1 MCYNN
6 KVNYTLKDGDYLF
19 KRILAGLLSA
29 VLITGSAV
37 FITGCDKDNTS
48 NSEKENTV
56 QNNTADSIEDGT
68 ILQCFCWDFNTIK
81 ESMADIASAGFTS
94 IQTSPINEC
103 LEGEDGG
110 MELYGNG
117 KWYYHYQPTDFKI
130 GNYQLGTR
138 DEFIAM
144 CEEADKYGINVL
156 VDVIANHTTPETD
169 AVSQDLI
176 EAGGGSLET
185 LYHKGNAHDLNNYS
199 SRLDCTTYKM
209 GGLPDINT
217 ERPSFQDY
225 FFEFIN
231 DCIDCGADGFRY
243 DTAKHIGLPDDPKE
257 DDGFENNF
265 WEKAT
270 TSVKNADSLFIYGE
284 VLQGNNDRIKDYIS
298 EIGRT
303 TASTYGSKIRSAINN
318 NVLSPGSVSDY
329 WLGDAEPN
337 VVTWVESHD
346 NYINDGTAY
355 SYTDDQIILGWS
367 IITARKDGTPLFF
380 DRPYNSSMENI
391 WGMNRIGTQGSD
403 FYKDSRVKAV
413 NFFRTAM
420 QGEDENLAS
429 PGDDS
434 TALII
439 ERGNK
444 GAVIVN
450 TEGALK
456 TGFEIG
462 LADGTYVDR
471 VDNKTTYTVSGGKLT
486 SDADIPENSVVVL
499 YNEGYKEIAE
509 TANVGVSEDTEFFY
523 EGDSIDVTL
532 TCNNTDNAAYSVDGA
547 ESVPFK
553 DGDKLTI
560 NHKDDS
566 DTTQVVMTATNS
578 EGTKTYKELVFRCK
592 KSYEIKKG
600 DKVYFEKPD
609 NWDDEIYAYVY
620 NDDLDEN
627 DIWPGIE
634 MEKTSDG
641 KYCYTFTK
649 SFETPYIIFNDGDAA
664 DAYQYPEGQGLV
676 VEPDK
681 TYTVE

>member
-1 MCYNN
+1 M
-6 KVNYTLKDGDYLF
+6 
-19 KRILAGLLSA
+19 
-29 VLITGSAV
+29 LITGTAALIS
-37 FITGCDKDNTS
+37 GCDKDSTSTPENVNTA
-48 NSEKENTV
+48 ENK
-56 QNNTADSIEDGT
+56 TADSIEAGT

-81 ESMADIASAGFTS
+81 ESMADIAAAGFTS
-94 IQTSPINEC
+94 VQTSPINEC
-103 LEGEDGG
+103 LEGENGG

-138 DEFIAM
+138 EEFKAM
-144 CEEADKYGINVL
+144 CEEADKYGISVL

-185 LYHKGNAHDLNNYS
+185 LYHKGNANDLNNYS

-298 EIGRT
+298 AIGRT
-303 TASTYGSKIRSAINN
+303 TASTYGSKIRSAVNN

-329 WLGDAEPN
+329 WLGDIDPN

-355 SYTDDQIILGWS
+355 SYTNEQIILGWS

-380 DRPYNSSMENI
+380 DRPYNSSMDNI
-391 WGMNRIGTQGSD
+391 WGMNRIGTQGDD

-420 QGEDENLAS
+420 RGEEENLAS
-429 PGDDS
+429 PGDDTS
-434 TALII
+434 ALII

-450 TEGALK
+450 TEGTLK

-471 VDNKTTYTVSGGKLT
+471 VDNKTTYTVSNGKLT

-499 YNEGYKEIAE
+499 YNEGYKETAASAE
-509 TANVGVSEDTEFFY
+509 VGVAEDTEFAY

-532 TCNNTDNAAYSVDGA
+532 TCSNTDNATYSIDGS
-547 ESVPFK
+547 EPVSFK

-560 NHKDDS
+560 KHKDDS
-566 DTTQVVMTATNS
+566 DTTEVVLTATNS
-578 EGTKTYKELVFRCK
+578 EGTKTYEELVFTYNQT
-592 KSYEIKKG
+592 YEITKG
-600 DKVYFEKPD
+600 VKVYFEKPD
-609 NWDDEIYAYVY
+609 DWDDEIYAYVY

-649 SFETPYIIFNDGDAA
+649 YFETPYIIFNDGDAA
-664 DAYQYPEGQGLV
+664 DSFQYPEGQGLT

>member
-1 MCYNN
+1 M
-6 KVNYTLKDGDYLF
+6 
-19 KRILAGLLSA
+19 
-29 VLITGSAV
+29 LITGSAV
-37 FITGCDKDNTS
+37 FITGCDRDSAS

-56 QNNTADSIEDGT
+56 ENKTANSIEDGT

-81 ESMADIASAGFTS
+81 ESMADIAAAGFTS
-94 IQTSPINEC
+94 VQTSPINEC
-103 LEGEDGG
+103 LEGENGG

-138 DEFIAM
+138 EEFIAM

-185 LYHKGNAHDLNNYS
+185 LYHKGNAYDLNNYS

-217 ERPSFQDY
+217 ERPSFQEY
-225 FFEFIN
+225 FFNFIN

-265 WEKAT
+265 WEKAK
-270 TSVKNADSLFIYGE
+270 TSMKNSDEIFIYGE

-303 TASTYGSKIRSAINN
+303 TASTYGSKIRSAVNN
-318 NVLSPGSVSDY
+318 SVLSPGSVSDY
-329 WLGDAEPN
+329 WLGDVEPN

-380 DRPYNSSMENI
+380 DRPYNCSMDNI

-403 FYKDSRVKAV
+403 FYKDSRVKAI

-429 PGDDS
+429 PGDDTS
-434 TALII
+434 ALII

-509 TANVGVSEDTEFFY
+509 TANVGVSKDTEFYY

-532 TCNNTDNAAYSVDGA
+532 TCSNTDNAVYSIDGA

-560 NHKDDS
+560 KRKDDS

-578 EGTKTYKELVFRCK
+578 EGTKTYKELVFRYK

-609 NWDDEIYAYVY
+609 NWDDEIFAYVY

-649 SFETPYIIFNDGDAA
+649 QFETPYIIFNDGDAS
-664 DAYQYPEGQGLV
+664 DSYQYPEGQGLA

>member
-1 MCYNN
+1 M
-6 KVNYTLKDGDYLF
+6 
-19 KRILAGLLSA
+19 
-29 VLITGSAV
+29 LITGTAALIS
-37 FITGCDKDNTS
+37 GCD
-48 NSEKENTV
+48 
-56 QNNTADSIEDGT
+56 QNNSSTPENVNTAENKTADSIETGT

-81 ESMADIASAGFTS
+81 ESMADIAAAGFTS
-94 IQTSPINEC
+94 VQTSPINEC
-103 LEGEDGG
+103 LEGENGG

-138 DEFIAM
+138 EEFKAM
-144 CEEADKYGINVL
+144 CEEAEKYGINVL

-169 AVSQDLI
+169 AVSKDLI

-185 LYHKGNAHDLNNYS
+185 LYHKGNANDLNNYS
-199 SRLDCTTYKM
+199 NRLDCTTYKM

-225 FFEFIN
+225 FFDFIN

-270 TSVKNADSLFIYGE
+270 KNVNKADSLFIYGE

-329 WLGDAEPN
+329 WLGDIEPN

-355 SYTDDQIILGWS
+355 SFTNEQIILGWS

-380 DRPYNSSMENI
+380 DRPYNSSMDNI
-391 WGMNRIGTQGSD
+391 WGMNRIGTQGDD
-403 FYKDSRVKAV
+403 FYKDNRVRAV

-420 QGEDENLAS
+420 QGEEENLAS
-429 PGDDS
+429 PGDDTS
-434 TALII
+434 ALII

-462 LADGTYVDR
+462 LADGKYVDR

-499 YNEGYKEIAE
+499 YNEGYKDTAE
-509 TANVGVSEDTEFFY
+509 AAEVGVADDTEFYY
-523 EGDSIDVTL
+523 EDDSIDVTL
-532 TCNNTDNAAYSVDGA
+532 TCSNAENASYSIDGGEPIA
-547 ESVPFK
+547 FK

-560 NHKDDS
+560 KHKDDS
-566 DTTQVVMTATNS
+566 DTTEVVLTAENS
-578 EGTKTYKELVFRCK
+578 EGTKTYEELVFSYK
-592 KSYEIKKG
+592 KSYEISKG

-609 NWDDEIYAYVY
+609 KWDDQIFAYVY

-649 SFETPYIIFNDGDAA
+649 HFETPYIIFNDGDSS
-664 DAYQYPEGQGLV
+664 DSYQYPEGQGLV

>member
-1 MCYNN
+1 M
-6 KVNYTLKDGDYLF
+6 
-19 KRILAGLLSA
+19 
-29 VLITGSAV
+29 LITGTAALIS
-37 FITGCDKDNTS
+37 GCDKDSTSTPENVNTA
-48 NSEKENTV
+48 ENK
-56 QNNTADSIEDGT
+56 TADSIEAGT

-81 ESMADIASAGFTS
+81 ESMADIAAAGFTS
-94 IQTSPINEC
+94 VQTSPINEC
-103 LEGEDGG
+103 LEGENGG

-138 DEFIAM
+138 EEFKAM
-144 CEEADKYGINVL
+144 CEEADKYGISVL

-185 LYHKGNAHDLNNYS
+185 LYHKGNANDLNNYS

-303 TASTYGSKIRSAINN
+303 TASTYGSKIRSAVNN

-329 WLGDAEPN
+329 WLGDVEPN

-355 SYTDDQIILGWS
+355 SFTNEQIILGWS

-380 DRPYNSSMENI
+380 DRPYNSSMDNI
-391 WGMNRIGTQGSD
+391 WGMNRIGTQGDD

-420 QGEDENLAS
+420 QGEEENLAS
-429 PGDDS
+429 PGDDTS
-434 TALII
+434 ALII

-450 TEGALK
+450 TEGTLK

-471 VDNKTTYTVSGGKLT
+471 VDNKTTYTVSNGKLT

-499 YNEGYKEIAE
+499 YNEGYKETAASAE
-509 TANVGVSEDTEFFY
+509 VGVAEDTEFAY

-532 TCNNTDNAAYSVDGA
+532 TCSNTDNATYSIDGS
-547 ESVPFK
+547 EPVSFK

-560 NHKDDS
+560 KHKDDS
-566 DTTQVVMTATNS
+566 DTTEVVLTATNS
-578 EGTKTYKELVFRCK
+578 EGTKTYEELVFTYK
-592 KSYEIKKG
+592 QTYEITKG
-600 DKVYFEKPD
+600 VKVYFEKPD
-609 NWDDEIYAYVY
+609 DWDDEIYAYVY

-649 SFETPYIIFNDGDAA
+649 YFETPYIIFNDGDAA
-664 DAYQYPEGQGLV
+664 DSFQYPEGQGLT

>member
-1 MCYNN
+1 M
-6 KVNYTLKDGDYLF
+6 
-19 KRILAGLLSA
+19 
-29 VLITGSAV
+29 LITGTAALIS
-37 FITGCDKDNTS
+37 GCDKDSTSTPENVNTA
-48 NSEKENTV
+48 ENK
-56 QNNTADSIEDGT
+56 TADSIEAGT

-81 ESMADIASAGFTS
+81 ESMADIAAAGFTS
-94 IQTSPINEC
+94 VQTSPINEC
-103 LEGEDGG
+103 LEGENGG

-138 DEFIAM
+138 EEFKAM
-144 CEEADKYGINVL
+144 CEEADKYGISVL
-156 VDVIANHTTPETD
+156 VDVIANHTTPETN

-185 LYHKGNAHDLNNYS
+185 LYHKGNANDLNNYS

-298 EIGRT
+298 AIGRT
-303 TASTYGSKIRSAINN
+303 TASTYGSKIRSAVNN

-329 WLGDAEPN
+329 WLGDVEPN

-355 SYTDDQIILGWS
+355 SFTNEQIILGWS

-380 DRPYNSSMENI
+380 DRPYNSSMDNI
-391 WGMNRIGTQGSD
+391 WGMNRIGAQGD
-403 FYKDSRVKAV
+403 DIYKDSRVKAV

-420 QGEDENLAS
+420 QGEEENLAS
-429 PGDDS
+429 PGDDTS
-434 TALII
+434 ALII

-450 TEGALK
+450 TEGTLK

-471 VDNKTTYTVSGGKLT
+471 VDNKTTYTVSNGKLT

-499 YNEGYKEIAE
+499 YNEGYKETAASAE
-509 TANVGVSEDTEFFY
+509 VGVAEDTEFAY

-532 TCNNTDNAAYSVDGA
+532 TCSNTDNATYSIDGS
-547 ESVPFK
+547 EPVSFK

-560 NHKDDS
+560 KHKDDS
-566 DTTQVVMTATNS
+566 DTTEVVLTATNS
-578 EGTKTYKELVFRCK
+578 EGTKTYEELVFTYK
-592 KSYEIKKG
+592 QTYEITKG
-600 DKVYFEKPD
+600 VKVYFEKPD
-609 NWDDEIYAYVY
+609 DWDDEIYAYVY

-649 SFETPYIIFNDGDAA
+649 YFETPYIIFNDGDAA
-664 DAYQYPEGQGLV
+664 DSFQYPEGQGLT

>member
-1 MCYNN
+1 M
-6 KVNYTLKDGDYLF
+6 
-19 KRILAGLLSA
+19 
-29 VLITGSAV
+29 LITGTAALIS
-37 FITGCDKDNTS
+37 GCDKDSTSTPENVNTA
-48 NSEKENTV
+48 ENK
-56 QNNTADSIEDGT
+56 TADSIEAGT

-81 ESMADIASAGFTS
+81 ESMADIAAAGFTS
-94 IQTSPINEC
+94 VQTSPINEC
-103 LEGEDGG
+103 LEGENGG

-138 DEFIAM
+138 EEFKAM
-144 CEEADKYGINVL
+144 CEEADKYGISVL

-176 EAGGGSLET
+176 EACGGSLET
-185 LYHKGNAHDLNNYS
+185 LYHKGNANDLNNYS

-298 EIGRT
+298 AIGRT
-303 TASTYGSKIRSAINN
+303 TASTYGSKIRSAVNN

-329 WLGDAEPN
+329 WLGDIDPN

-355 SYTDDQIILGWS
+355 SYTNEQIILGWS

-380 DRPYNSSMENI
+380 DRPYNSSMDNI
-391 WGMNRIGTQGSD
+391 WGMNRIGTQGDD

-420 QGEDENLAS
+420 QGEEENLAS
-429 PGDDS
+429 PGDDTS
-434 TALII
+434 ALII

-450 TEGALK
+450 TEGTLK

-471 VDNKTTYTVSGGKLT
+471 VDNKTTYTVSNGKLT

-499 YNEGYKEIAE
+499 YNEGYKETAVSAE
-509 TANVGVSEDTEFFY
+509 VGVAEDTEFAY

-532 TCNNTDNAAYSVDGA
+532 TCSNTDNATYSIDGS
-547 ESVPFK
+547 EPVSFK

-560 NHKDDS
+560 KHKDDS
-566 DTTQVVMTATNS
+566 DTTEVVLTATNS
-578 EGTKTYKELVFRCK
+578 EGTKTYEELVFTYK
-592 KSYEIKKG
+592 QTYEITKG
-600 DKVYFEKPD
+600 VKVYFEKPD
-609 NWDDEIYAYVY
+609 DWDDEIYAYVY

-649 SFETPYIIFNDGDAA
+649 YFETPYIIFNDGDAA
-664 DAYQYPEGQGLV
+664 DSFQYPEGQGLT

>member
-1 MCYNN
+1 M
-6 KVNYTLKDGDYLF
+6 KDGDFLY
-19 KRILAGLLSA
+19 KRILAGLLST
-29 VLITGSAV
+29 VLITGTAALIS
-37 FITGCDKDNTS
+37 GCDKDSTSTPENVNTA
-48 NSEKENTV
+48 ENK
-56 QNNTADSIEDGT
+56 TADSIEAGT

-81 ESMADIASAGFTS
+81 ESMADIAAAGFTS
-94 IQTSPINEC
+94 VQTSPINEC
-103 LEGEDGG
+103 LEGENGG

-138 DEFIAM
+138 EEFKAM
-144 CEEADKYGINVL
+144 CEEADKYGISVL
-156 VDVIANHTTPETD
+156 VDVIANHTTPETN

-185 LYHKGNAHDLNNYS
+185 LYHKGNANDLNNYS

-298 EIGRT
+298 AIGRT
-303 TASTYGSKIRSAINN
+303 TASTYGSKIRSAVNN

-329 WLGDAEPN
+329 WLGDVEPN

-355 SYTDDQIILGWS
+355 SFTNEQIILGWS

-380 DRPYNSSMENI
+380 DRPYNSSMDNI
-391 WGMNRIGTQGSD
+391 WGINRIGTQGDD

-420 QGEDENLAS
+420 QGEEENLAS
-429 PGDDS
+429 PGDDTS
-434 TALII
+434 ALII

-450 TEGALK
+450 TEGTLK

-471 VDNKTTYTVSGGKLT
+471 VDNKTTYTVSNGKLT

-499 YNEGYKEIAE
+499 YNEGYKETAASAE
-509 TANVGVSEDTEFFY
+509 VGVAEDTEFAY

-532 TCNNTDNAAYSVDGA
+532 TCSNTDNATYSIDGS
-547 ESVPFK
+547 EPVSFK

-560 NHKDDS
+560 KHKDDS
-566 DTTQVVMTATNS
+566 DTTEVVLTATNS
-578 EGTKTYKELVFRCK
+578 EGTKTYEELVFTYK
-592 KSYEIKKG
+592 QTYEITKG
-600 DKVYFEKPD
+600 VKVYFEKPD
-609 NWDDEIYAYVY
+609 DWDDEIYAYVY

-649 SFETPYIIFNDGDAA
+649 YFETPYVIFNDGDAA
-664 DAYQYPEGQGLV
+664 DSFQYPEGQGLT

>member
-1 MCYNN
+1 M
-6 KVNYTLKDGDYLF
+6 
-19 KRILAGLLSA
+19 
-29 VLITGSAV
+29 LITGTAALIS
-37 FITGCDKDNTS
+37 GCDKDSTSTPENVNTA
-48 NSEKENTV
+48 ENK
-56 QNNTADSIEDGT
+56 TADSIEAGT

-81 ESMADIASAGFTS
+81 ESMADIAAAGFTS
-94 IQTSPINEC
+94 VQTSPINEC
-103 LEGEDGG
+103 LEGENGG

-138 DEFIAM
+138 EEFKAM
-144 CEEADKYGINVL
+144 CEEADKYGISVL

-185 LYHKGNAHDLNNYS
+185 LYHKGNANDLNNYS

-298 EIGRT
+298 AIGRT
-303 TASTYGSKIRSAINN
+303 TASTYGSKIRSAVNN

-329 WLGDAEPN
+329 WLGDVEPN

-355 SYTDDQIILGWS
+355 SFTNEQIILGWS

-380 DRPYNSSMENI
+380 DRPYNSSMDNI
-391 WGMNRIGTQGSD
+391 WGMNRIGTQGDD

-420 QGEDENLAS
+420 QGEEENLAS
-429 PGDDS
+429 PSDDTS
-434 TALII
+434 ALII

-450 TEGALK
+450 TEGTLK

-471 VDNKTTYTVSGGKLT
+471 VDNKTTYTVSNGKLT

-499 YNEGYKEIAE
+499 YNEGYKETAASAE
-509 TANVGVSEDTEFFY
+509 VGVAEDTEFAY

-532 TCNNTDNAAYSVDGA
+532 TCSNTDNATYSIDGS
-547 ESVPFK
+547 EPVSFK

-560 NHKDDS
+560 KHKDDS
-566 DTTQVVMTATNS
+566 NTTEVVLTATNS
-578 EGTKTYKELVFRCK
+578 EGTKTYEELVFTYK
-592 KSYEIKKG
+592 QTYEITKG
-600 DKVYFEKPD
+600 VKVYFEKPD
-609 NWDDEIYAYVY
+609 VWDDEIYAYVY

-649 SFETPYIIFNDGDAA
+649 YFETPYIIFNDGDAA
-664 DAYQYPEGQGLV
+664 DSFQYPEGQGLT

>member
-1 MCYNN
+1 M
-6 KVNYTLKDGDYLF
+6 KDGDFLY
-19 KRILAGLLSA
+19 KRILAGLLST
-29 VLITGSAV
+29 VLITGTAALIS
-37 FITGCDKDNTS
+37 GCDKDSTSTPENVNTA
-48 NSEKENTV
+48 ENK
-56 QNNTADSIEDGT
+56 TADSIETGT

-81 ESMADIASAGFTS
+81 ESMADIAAAGFTS
-94 IQTSPINEC
+94 VQTSPINEC
-103 LEGEDGG
+103 LEGENGG

-138 DEFIAM
+138 EEFKAM
-144 CEEADKYGINVL
+144 CEEADKYGISVL

-185 LYHKGNAHDLNNYS
+185 LYHKGNANDLNNYS

-243 DTAKHIGLPDDPKE
+243 DTAKHIGLSDDPKE

-298 EIGRT
+298 AIGRT
-303 TASTYGSKIRSAINN
+303 TASTYGSKIRSAVNN

-329 WLGDAEPN
+329 WLGDIDPN

-355 SYTDDQIILGWS
+355 SYTNEQIILGWS

-380 DRPYNSSMENI
+380 DRPYNSSMDNI
-391 WGMNRIGTQGSD
+391 WGMNRIGTQGDD

-420 QGEDENLAS
+420 QGEEENLAS
-429 PGDDS
+429 PGDDTS
-434 TALII
+434 ALII

-450 TEGALK
+450 TEGTLK

-471 VDNKTTYTVSGGKLT
+471 VDNKTTYTVSNGKLT

-499 YNEGYKEIAE
+499 YNEGYKETAASAE
-509 TANVGVSEDTEFFY
+509 VGVAEDTEFAY

-532 TCNNTDNAAYSVDGA
+532 TCSNTDNATYSIDGS
-547 ESVPFK
+547 EPVSFK

-560 NHKDDS
+560 KHKDDS
-566 DTTQVVMTATNS
+566 DTTEVVLTATNS
-578 EGTKTYKELVFRCK
+578 EGTKTYEELVFTYK
-592 KSYEIKKG
+592 QTYEITKG
-600 DKVYFEKPD
+600 VKVYFEKPD
-609 NWDDEIYAYVY
+609 DWDDEIYAYVY

-649 SFETPYIIFNDGDAA
+649 YFETPYIIFNDGDAA
-664 DAYQYPEGQGLV
+664 DSFQYPEGQGLT

>member
-1 MCYNN
+1 M
-6 KVNYTLKDGDYLF
+6 
-19 KRILAGLLSA
+19 
-29 VLITGSAV
+29 LITGTAALIS
-37 FITGCDKDNTS
+37 GCDKDSTSTPENVNTA
-48 NSEKENTV
+48 ENK
-56 QNNTADSIEDGT
+56 TADSIEAGT

-81 ESMADIASAGFTS
+81 ESMADIAAAGFTS
-94 IQTSPINEC
+94 VQTSPINEC
-103 LEGEDGG
+103 LEGENGG

-138 DEFIAM
+138 EEFKAM
-144 CEEADKYGINVL
+144 CEEADKYGISVL

-185 LYHKGNAHDLNNYS
+185 LYHKGNANDLNNYS

-270 TSVKNADSLFIYGE
+270 MSVKNADSLFIYGE

-298 EIGRT
+298 AIGRT
-303 TASTYGSKIRSAINN
+303 TASTYGSKIRSAVNN

-329 WLGDAEPN
+329 WLGDIDPN

-355 SYTDDQIILGWS
+355 SYTNEQIILGWS

-380 DRPYNSSMENI
+380 DRPYNSSMDNI
-391 WGMNRIGTQGSD
+391 WGMNRIGTQGDD

-420 QGEDENLAS
+420 QGEEENLAS
-429 PGDDS
+429 PGDDTS
-434 TALII
+434 ALII

-450 TEGALK
+450 TEGTLK

-471 VDNKTTYTVSGGKLT
+471 VDNKTTYTVSNGKLT

-499 YNEGYKEIAE
+499 YNEGYKETAASAE
-509 TANVGVSEDTEFFY
+509 VGVAEDTEFAY

-532 TCNNTDNAAYSVDGA
+532 TCSNTDNATYSIDGS
-547 ESVPFK
+547 EPVSFK

-560 NHKDDS
+560 KHKDDS
-566 DTTQVVMTATNS
+566 DTTEVVLTATNS
-578 EGTKTYKELVFRCK
+578 EGTKTYEELVFTYK
-592 KSYEIKKG
+592 QTYEITKG
-600 DKVYFEKPD
+600 VKVYFEKPD
-609 NWDDEIYAYVY
+609 DWDDEIYAYVY

-649 SFETPYIIFNDGDAA
+649 YFETPYIIFNDGDAA
-664 DAYQYPEGQGLV
+664 DSFQYPEGQGLT

>member
-1 MCYNN
+1 M
-6 KVNYTLKDGDYLF
+6 
-19 KRILAGLLSA
+19 
-29 VLITGSAV
+29 LITGTAALIS
-37 FITGCDKDNTS
+37 GCDKDSTSTPENVNTA
-48 NSEKENTV
+48 ENK
-56 QNNTADSIEDGT
+56 TADSIEAGT

-81 ESMADIASAGFTS
+81 ESMADIAAAGFTS
-94 IQTSPINEC
+94 VQTSPINEC
-103 LEGEDGG
+103 LEGENGG

-138 DEFIAM
+138 EEFKAM
-144 CEEADKYGINVL
+144 CEEADKYGISVL

-185 LYHKGNAHDLNNYS
+185 LYHKGNANDLNNYS

-298 EIGRT
+298 AIGRT
-303 TASTYGSKIRSAINN
+303 TASTYGSKIRSAVNN

-329 WLGDAEPN
+329 WLGDIDPN

-355 SYTDDQIILGWS
+355 SYTNEQIILGWS

-380 DRPYNSSMENI
+380 DRPYNSSMDNI
-391 WGMNRIGTQGSD
+391 WGMNRIGTQGDD

-420 QGEDENLAS
+420 QGEEENLAS
-429 PGDDS
+429 PGDDTS
-434 TALII
+434 ALII

-450 TEGALK
+450 TEGTLK

-471 VDNKTTYTVSGGKLT
+471 VDNKTTYTVSNGKLT

-499 YNEGYKEIAE
+499 YNEGYKETAASAE
-509 TANVGVSEDTEFFY
+509 VGVAEDTEFAY

-532 TCNNTDNAAYSVDGA
+532 TCSNTDNATYSIDG
-547 ESVPFK
+547 SDPVSFK

-560 NHKDDS
+560 KHKDDS
-566 DTTQVVMTATNS
+566 DTTEVVLTATNS
-578 EGTKTYKELVFRCK
+578 EGTKTYEELVFTYNQT
-592 KSYEIKKG
+592 YEITKG
-600 DKVYFEKPD
+600 VKVYFEKPD
-609 NWDDEIYAYVY
+609 DWDDEIYAYVY

-649 SFETPYIIFNDGDAA
+649 YFETPYIIFNDGDAA
-664 DAYQYPEGQGLV
+664 DSFQYPEGQGLT

>member
-1 MCYNN
+1 M
-6 KVNYTLKDGDYLF
+6 
-19 KRILAGLLSA
+19 
-29 VLITGSAV
+29 LITGTAALIS
-37 FITGCDKDNTS
+37 GCDKDSTSTPENVNTA
-48 NSEKENTV
+48 ENK
-56 QNNTADSIEDGT
+56 TADSIEAGT

-81 ESMADIASAGFTS
+81 ESMADIAAAGFTS
-94 IQTSPINEC
+94 VQTSPINEC
-103 LEGEDGG
+103 LEGENGG

-138 DEFIAM
+138 EEFKAM
-144 CEEADKYGINVL
+144 CEEADKYGISVL
-156 VDVIANHTTPETD
+156 VDVIANHTTPETN

-185 LYHKGNAHDLNNYS
+185 LYHKGNANDLNNYS

-298 EIGRT
+298 AIGRT
-303 TASTYGSKIRSAINN
+303 TASTYGSKIRSAVNN

-329 WLGDAEPN
+329 WLGDIDPN

-355 SYTDDQIILGWS
+355 SYTNEQIILGWS

-380 DRPYNSSMENI
+380 DRPYNSSMDNI
-391 WGMNRIGTQGSD
+391 WGMNRIGTQGDD

-420 QGEDENLAS
+420 LGEEENLAS
-429 PGDDS
+429 PGDDTS
-434 TALII
+434 ALII

-450 TEGALK
+450 TEGTLK

-471 VDNKTTYTVSGGKLT
+471 VDNKTTYTVSNGKLT

-499 YNEGYKEIAE
+499 YNEGYKETAASAE
-509 TANVGVSEDTEFFY
+509 VGVAEDTEFAY

-532 TCNNTDNAAYSVDGA
+532 TCSNTDNATYSIDGS
-547 ESVPFK
+547 EPVSFK

-560 NHKDDS
+560 KHKDDS
-566 DTTQVVMTATNS
+566 DTTEVVLTATNS
-578 EGTKTYKELVFRCK
+578 EGTKTYEELVFTYK
-592 KSYEIKKG
+592 QTYEITKG
-600 DKVYFEKPD
+600 VKVYFEKPD
-609 NWDDEIYAYVY
+609 DWDDEIYAYVY

-649 SFETPYIIFNDGDAA
+649 YFETPYIIFNDGDAA
-664 DAYQYPEGQGLV
+664 DSFQYPEGQGLT

>member
-1 MCYNN
+1 M
-6 KVNYTLKDGDYLF
+6 
-19 KRILAGLLSA
+19 
-29 VLITGSAV
+29 LITGTAALIS
-37 FITGCDKDNTS
+37 GCDKDSTSTPENVNTA
-48 NSEKENTV
+48 ENK
-56 QNNTADSIEDGT
+56 TADSIEAGT

-81 ESMADIASAGFTS
+81 ESMADIAAAGFTS
-94 IQTSPINEC
+94 VQTSPINEC
-103 LEGEDGG
+103 LEGENGG

-138 DEFIAM
+138 EEFKAM
-144 CEEADKYGINVL
+144 CEEADKYGISVL
-156 VDVIANHTTPETD
+156 VDVIANHTTPETN

-185 LYHKGNAHDLNNYS
+185 LYHKGNANDLNNYS

-303 TASTYGSKIRSAINN
+303 TASTYGSKIRSAVNN

-329 WLGDAEPN
+329 WLGDIDPN

-355 SYTDDQIILGWS
+355 SFTNEQIILGWS

-380 DRPYNSSMENI
+380 DRPYNSSMDNI
-391 WGMNRIGTQGSD
+391 WGMNRIGTQGDD

-420 QGEDENLAS
+420 QGEEENLAS
-429 PGDDS
+429 PGDDTS
-434 TALII
+434 ALII

-450 TEGALK
+450 TEGTLK

-471 VDNKTTYTVSGGKLT
+471 VDNKTTYTVSNGKLT

-499 YNEGYKEIAE
+499 YNEGYKETAASAE
-509 TANVGVSEDTEFFY
+509 VGVAEDTEFAY

-532 TCNNTDNAAYSVDGA
+532 TCSNTDNATYSIDGS
-547 ESVPFK
+547 EPVSFK

-560 NHKDDS
+560 KHKDDS
-566 DTTQVVMTATNS
+566 DTTEVVLTATNS
-578 EGTKTYKELVFRCK
+578 EGTKTYEELVFTYK
-592 KSYEIKKG
+592 QTYEITKG
-600 DKVYFEKPD
+600 VKVYFEKPD
-609 NWDDEIYAYVY
+609 DWDDEIYAYVY

-649 SFETPYIIFNDGDAA
+649 YFETPYIIFNDGDAA
-664 DAYQYPEGQGLV
+664 DSFQYPEGQGLT

>member
-1 MCYNN
+1 M
-6 KVNYTLKDGDYLF
+6 
-19 KRILAGLLSA
+19 
-29 VLITGSAV
+29 LITGTAALIS
-37 FITGCDKDNTS
+37 GCDKDSTSTPENVNTA
-48 NSEKENTV
+48 ENK
-56 QNNTADSIEDGT
+56 TADSIEAGT

-81 ESMADIASAGFTS
+81 ESMADIAAAGFTS
-94 IQTSPINEC
+94 VQTSPINEC
-103 LEGEDGG
+103 LEGENGG

-138 DEFIAM
+138 EEFKAM
-144 CEEADKYGINVL
+144 CEEADKYGISVL

-185 LYHKGNAHDLNNYS
+185 LYHKGNANDLNNYS

-303 TASTYGSKIRSAINN
+303 TASTYGSKIRSAVNN

-329 WLGDAEPN
+329 WLGDVEPN

-355 SYTDDQIILGWS
+355 SFTNEQIILGWS

-380 DRPYNSSMENI
+380 DRPYNSSMDNI
-391 WGMNRIGTQGSD
+391 WGMNRIGTQGDD

-420 QGEDENLAS
+420 QGEEENLAS
-429 PGDDS
+429 PGDDTS
-434 TALII
+434 ALII

-450 TEGALK
+450 TEGTLK

-471 VDNKTTYTVSGGKLT
+471 VDNKTTYTVSNGKLT

-499 YNEGYKEIAE
+499 YNEGYKETAASAE
-509 TANVGVSEDTEFFY
+509 VGVAEDTEFAY

-532 TCNNTDNAAYSVDGA
+532 TCSNTDNATYSIDGS
-547 ESVPFK
+547 EPVSFK

-560 NHKDDS
+560 KHKDDS
-566 DTTQVVMTATNS
+566 DTTEVVLTATNS
-578 EGTKTYKELVFRCK
+578 EGTKTYEELVFTYNQT
-592 KSYEIKKG
+592 YEITKG
-600 DKVYFEKPD
+600 VKVYFEKPD
-609 NWDDEIYAYVY
+609 DWDDEIYAYVY

-649 SFETPYIIFNDGDAA
+649 YFETPYIIFNDGDAA
-664 DAYQYPEGQGLV
+664 DSFQYPEGQGLT

>member
-1 MCYNN
+1 M
-6 KVNYTLKDGDYLF
+6 
-19 KRILAGLLSA
+19 
-29 VLITGSAV
+29 LITGTAALIS
-37 FITGCDKDNTS
+37 GCDKDSTSTPENVNTA
-48 NSEKENTV
+48 ENK
-56 QNNTADSIEDGT
+56 TADSIEAGT

-81 ESMADIASAGFTS
+81 ESMADIAAAGFTS
-94 IQTSPINEC
+94 VQTSPINEC
-103 LEGEDGG
+103 LEGENGG

-138 DEFIAM
+138 EEFKAM
-144 CEEADKYGINVL
+144 CEEADKYGISVL

-185 LYHKGNAHDLNNYS
+185 LYHKGNANDLNNYS

-270 TSVKNADSLFIYGE
+270 TSVKNADLLFIYGE

-298 EIGRT
+298 AIGRT
-303 TASTYGSKIRSAINN
+303 TASTYGSKIRSAVNN

-329 WLGDAEPN
+329 WLGDIDPN

-355 SYTDDQIILGWS
+355 SYTNEQIILGWS

-380 DRPYNSSMENI
+380 DRPYNSSMDNI
-391 WGMNRIGTQGSD
+391 WGMNRIGTQGDD

-420 QGEDENLAS
+420 QGEEENLAS
-429 PGDDS
+429 PGDDTS
-434 TALII
+434 ALII

-450 TEGALK
+450 TEGTLK

-471 VDNKTTYTVSGGKLT
+471 VDNKTTYTVSNGKLT

-499 YNEGYKEIAE
+499 YNEGYKETAASAE
-509 TANVGVSEDTEFFY
+509 VGVAEDTEFAY

-532 TCNNTDNAAYSVDGA
+532 TCSNTDNATYSIDGS
-547 ESVPFK
+547 EPVSFK

-560 NHKDDS
+560 KHKDDS
-566 DTTQVVMTATNS
+566 DTTEVVLTATNS
-578 EGTKTYKELVFRCK
+578 EGTKTYEELVFTYNQT
-592 KSYEIKKG
+592 YEITKG
-600 DKVYFEKPD
+600 VKVYFEKPD
-609 NWDDEIYAYVY
+609 DWDDEIYAYVY

-649 SFETPYIIFNDGDAA
+649 YFETPYIIFNDGDAA
-664 DAYQYPEGQGLV
+664 DSFQYPEGQGLT

>member
-1 MCYNN
+1 M
-6 KVNYTLKDGDYLF
+6 
-19 KRILAGLLSA
+19 
-29 VLITGSAV
+29 LITGTAALIS
-37 FITGCDKDNTS
+37 GCDKDSTSTPENVNTA
-48 NSEKENTV
+48 ENK
-56 QNNTADSIEDGT
+56 TADSIEAGT

-81 ESMADIASAGFTS
+81 ESMADIAAAGFTS
-94 IQTSPINEC
+94 VQTSPINEC
-103 LEGEDGG
+103 LEGENGG

-138 DEFIAM
+138 EEFKAM
-144 CEEADKYGINVL
+144 CEEADKYGISVL

-185 LYHKGNAHDLNNYS
+185 LYHKGNANELNNYS

-298 EIGRT
+298 AIGRT
-303 TASTYGSKIRSAINN
+303 TASTYGSKIRSAVNN

-329 WLGDAEPN
+329 WLGDIDPN

-355 SYTDDQIILGWS
+355 SYTNEQIILGWS

-380 DRPYNSSMENI
+380 DRPYNSSMDNI
-391 WGMNRIGTQGSD
+391 WGMNRIGTQGDD

-420 QGEDENLAS
+420 QGEEENLAS
-429 PGDDS
+429 PGDDTS
-434 TALII
+434 ALII

-450 TEGALK
+450 TEGTLK

-471 VDNKTTYTVSGGKLT
+471 VDNKTTYTVSNGKLT

-499 YNEGYKEIAE
+499 YNEGYKETAASAE
-509 TANVGVSEDTEFFY
+509 VGVAEDTEFAY

-532 TCNNTDNAAYSVDGA
+532 TCSNTDNATYSIDGS
-547 ESVPFK
+547 EPVSFK

-560 NHKDDS
+560 KHKDDS
-566 DTTQVVMTATNS
+566 DTTEVVLTATNS
-578 EGTKTYKELVFRCK
+578 EGTKTYEELVFTYK
-592 KSYEIKKG
+592 QTYEITKG
-600 DKVYFEKPD
+600 VKVYFEKPD
-609 NWDDEIYAYVY
+609 DWDDEIYAYVY

-649 SFETPYIIFNDGDAA
+649 YFETPYIIFNDGDAA
-664 DAYQYPEGQGLV
+664 DSFQYPEGQGLT

>member
-1 MCYNN
+1 M
-6 KVNYTLKDGDYLF
+6 KDGDFLY
-19 KRILAGLLSA
+19 KRILAGLLST
-29 VLITGSAV
+29 VLITGTAALIS
-37 FITGCDKDNTS
+37 GCDKDSTSTPENVNTA
-48 NSEKENTV
+48 ENK
-56 QNNTADSIEDGT
+56 TADSIEAGT

-81 ESMADIASAGFTS
+81 ESMADIAAAGFTS
-94 IQTSPINEC
+94 VQTSPINEC
-103 LEGEDGG
+103 LEGENGG

-138 DEFIAM
+138 EEFKAM
-144 CEEADKYGINVL
+144 CEEADKYGISVL

-185 LYHKGNAHDLNNYS
+185 LYHKGNANDLNNYS

-298 EIGRT
+298 AIGRT
-303 TASTYGSKIRSAINN
+303 TASTYGSKIRSAVNN

-329 WLGDAEPN
+329 WLGDIDPN

-355 SYTDDQIILGWS
+355 SYTNEQIILGWS

-380 DRPYNSSMENI
+380 DRPYNSSMDNI
-391 WGMNRIGTQGSD
+391 WGMNRIGTQGDD

-420 QGEDENLAS
+420 QGEEENLAS
-429 PGDDS
+429 PGDDTS
-434 TALII
+434 ALII

-450 TEGALK
+450 TEGTLK

-471 VDNKTTYTVSGGKLT
+471 VDNKTTYTVSNGKLT

-499 YNEGYKEIAE
+499 YNEGYKETAASAE
-509 TANVGVSEDTEFFY
+509 VGVAEDTEFAY

-532 TCNNTDNAAYSVDGA
+532 TCSNTDNATYSIDGS
-547 ESVPFK
+547 EPVSFK

-560 NHKDDS
+560 KHKDDS
-566 DTTQVVMTATNS
+566 DTTEVVLTATNS
-578 EGTKTYKELVFRCK
+578 EGTKTYEELVFTYNQT
-592 KSYEIKKG
+592 YEITKG
-600 DKVYFEKPD
+600 VKVYFEKPD
-609 NWDDEIYAYVY
+609 DWDDEIYAYVY

-649 SFETPYIIFNDGDAA
+649 YFETPYIIFNDGDAA
-664 DAYQYPEGQGLV
+664 DSFQYPEGQGLT

>member
-1 MCYNN
+1 M
-6 KVNYTLKDGDYLF
+6 
-19 KRILAGLLSA
+19 
-29 VLITGSAV
+29 LITGTAALIS
-37 FITGCDKDNTS
+37 GCDKDSTSTPENVNTA
-48 NSEKENTV
+48 ENK
-56 QNNTADSIEDGT
+56 TADSIEAGT

-81 ESMADIASAGFTS
+81 ESMADIAAAGFTS
-94 IQTSPINEC
+94 VQTSPINEC
-103 LEGEDGG
+103 LEGENGG

-138 DEFIAM
+138 EEFKAM
-144 CEEADKYGINVL
+144 CEEADKYGISVL

-185 LYHKGNAHDLNNYS
+185 LYHKGNANDLNNYS

-298 EIGRT
+298 AIGRT
-303 TASTYGSKIRSAINN
+303 TASTYGSKIRSAVNN

-329 WLGDAEPN
+329 WLGDIDPN

-355 SYTDDQIILGWS
+355 SYTNEQIILGWS

-380 DRPYNSSMENI
+380 DRPYNSSMDNI
-391 WGMNRIGTQGSD
+391 WGMNRIGTQGDD

-420 QGEDENLAS
+420 QGEEENLAS
-429 PGDDS
+429 PGDDTS
-434 TALII
+434 ALII

-450 TEGALK
+450 TEGTLK

-471 VDNKTTYTVSGGKLT
+471 VDNKTTYTVSNGKLT

-499 YNEGYKEIAE
+499 YNEGYKETAASAE
-509 TANVGVSEDTEFFY
+509 VGVAEDTEFAY

-532 TCNNTDNAAYSVDGA
+532 TCSNTDNATYSIDGS
-547 ESVPFK
+547 EPVSFK

-560 NHKDDS
+560 KHKDDS
-566 DTTQVVMTATNS
+566 DTTEVVLTATNS
-578 EGTKTYKELVFRCK
+578 EGTKTYEELVFTYNQT
-592 KSYEIKKG
+592 YEITKG
-600 DKVYFEKPD
+600 VKVYFEKPD
-609 NWDDEIYAYVY
+609 DWDDEIYAYVY

-649 SFETPYIIFNDGDAA
+649 YFETPYIIFNDGDAA
-664 DAYQYPEGQGLV
+664 DSFQYPEGQGLT

>member
-1 MCYNN
+1 M
-6 KVNYTLKDGDYLF
+6 KDGDFLY
-19 KRILAGLLSA
+19 KRILAGLLST
-29 VLITGSAV
+29 VLITGTAALIS
-37 FITGCDKDNTS
+37 GCDKDSTSTPENVNTA
-48 NSEKENTV
+48 ENK
-56 QNNTADSIEDGT
+56 TADSIEAGT

-81 ESMADIASAGFTS
+81 ESMADIAAAGFTS
-94 IQTSPINEC
+94 VQTSPINEC
-103 LEGEDGG
+103 LEGENGG

-138 DEFIAM
+138 EEFKAM
-144 CEEADKYGINVL
+144 CEEADKYGISVL

-185 LYHKGNAHDLNNYS
+185 LYHKGNANDLNNYS

-298 EIGRT
+298 AIGRT
-303 TASTYGSKIRSAINN
+303 TASTYGSKIRSAVNN

-329 WLGDAEPN
+329 WLGDIDPN

-355 SYTDDQIILGWS
+355 SYTNEQIILGWS

-380 DRPYNSSMENI
+380 DRPYNSSMDNI
-391 WGMNRIGTQGSD
+391 WGMNHIGTQGDD

-420 QGEDENLAS
+420 QGEEENLAS
-429 PGDDS
+429 PGDDTS
-434 TALII
+434 ALII

-450 TEGALK
+450 TEGTLK

-471 VDNKTTYTVSGGKLT
+471 VDNKTTYTVSNGKLT

-499 YNEGYKEIAE
+499 YNEGYKETAASAE
-509 TANVGVSEDTEFFY
+509 VGVAEDTEFAY

-532 TCNNTDNAAYSVDGA
+532 TCSNTDNATYSIDG
-547 ESVPFK
+547 SDPVSFK

-560 NHKDDS
+560 KHKDDS
-566 DTTQVVMTATNS
+566 DTTEVVLTATNS
-578 EGTKTYKELVFRCK
+578 EGTKTYEELVFTYNQT
-592 KSYEIKKG
+592 YEITKG
-600 DKVYFEKPD
+600 VKVYFEKPD
-609 NWDDEIYAYVY
+609 DWDDEIYAYVY

-649 SFETPYIIFNDGDAA
+649 YFETPYIIFNDGDAA
-664 DAYQYPEGQGLV
+664 DSFQYPEGQGLT

>member
-1 MCYNN
+1 M
-6 KVNYTLKDGDYLF
+6 KDGDFLY
-19 KRILAGLLSA
+19 KRILAGLLST
-29 VLITGSAV
+29 VLITGTAALIS
-37 FITGCDKDNTS
+37 GCDKDSTSTPENVNTA
-48 NSEKENTV
+48 ENK
-56 QNNTADSIEDGT
+56 TADSIEAGT

-81 ESMADIASAGFTS
+81 ESMADIAAAGFTS
-94 IQTSPINEC
+94 VQTSPINEC
-103 LEGEDGG
+103 LEGENGG

-138 DEFIAM
+138 EEFKAM
-144 CEEADKYGINVL
+144 CEEADKYGISVL

-185 LYHKGNAHDLNNYS
+185 LYHKGNANDLNNYS

-298 EIGRT
+298 AIGRT
-303 TASTYGSKIRSAINN
+303 TASTYGSKIRSAVNN

-329 WLGDAEPN
+329 WLGDIDPN

-355 SYTDDQIILGWS
+355 SFTNEQIILGWS

-380 DRPYNSSMENI
+380 DRPYNSSMDNI
-391 WGMNRIGTQGSD
+391 WGMNRIGTQGDD

-420 QGEDENLAS
+420 QGEEENLAS
-429 PGDDS
+429 PGDDTS
-434 TALII
+434 ALII

-450 TEGALK
+450 TEGTLK

-471 VDNKTTYTVSGGKLT
+471 VDNKTTYTVSNGKLT

-499 YNEGYKEIAE
+499 YNEGYKETAAPAE
-509 TANVGVSEDTEFFY
+509 VGVAEDTEFAY

-532 TCNNTDNAAYSVDGA
+532 TCSNTDNATYSIDGS
-547 ESVPFK
+547 EPVSFK

-560 NHKDDS
+560 KHKDDS
-566 DTTQVVMTATNS
+566 DTTEVVLTATNS
-578 EGTKTYKELVFRCK
+578 EGTKTYEELVFTYK
-592 KSYEIKKG
+592 QTYEITKG
-600 DKVYFEKPD
+600 VKVYFEKPD
-609 NWDDEIYAYVY
+609 DWDDEIYAYVY

-649 SFETPYIIFNDGDAA
+649 YFETPYIIFNDGDAA
-664 DAYQYPEGQGLV
+664 DSFQYPEGQGLT

>member
-1 MCYNN
+1 M
-6 KVNYTLKDGDYLF
+6 
-19 KRILAGLLSA
+19 
-29 VLITGSAV
+29 LITGTAALIS
-37 FITGCDKDNTS
+37 GCDKDSTSTPENVNTA
-48 NSEKENTV
+48 ENK
-56 QNNTADSIEDGT
+56 TADSIEAGT

-81 ESMADIASAGFTS
+81 ESMADIAAAGFTS
-94 IQTSPINEC
+94 VQTSPINEC
-103 LEGEDGG
+103 LEGENGG

-138 DEFIAM
+138 EEFKAM
-144 CEEADKYGINVL
+144 CEEADKYGISVL

-185 LYHKGNAHDLNNYS
+185 LYHKGNVNDLNNYS

-298 EIGRT
+298 AIGRT
-303 TASTYGSKIRSAINN
+303 TASTYGSKIRSAVNN

-329 WLGDAEPN
+329 WLGDIDPN

-355 SYTDDQIILGWS
+355 SYTNEQIILGWS

-380 DRPYNSSMENI
+380 DRPYNSSMDNI
-391 WGMNRIGTQGSD
+391 WGMNRIGTQGDD

-420 QGEDENLAS
+420 QGEEENLAS
-429 PGDDS
+429 PGDDTS
-434 TALII
+434 ALII

-450 TEGALK
+450 TEGTLK

-471 VDNKTTYTVSGGKLT
+471 VDNKTTYTVSNGKLT

-499 YNEGYKEIAE
+499 YNEGYKETAASAE
-509 TANVGVSEDTEFFY
+509 VGVAEDTEFAY

-532 TCNNTDNAAYSVDGA
+532 TCSNTDNATYSIDGS
-547 ESVPFK
+547 EPVSFK

-560 NHKDDS
+560 KHKDDS
-566 DTTQVVMTATNS
+566 DTTEVVLTATNS
-578 EGTKTYKELVFRCK
+578 EGTKTYEELVFTYNQT
-592 KSYEIKKG
+592 YEITKG
-600 DKVYFEKPD
+600 VKVYFEKPD
-609 NWDDEIYAYVY
+609 DWDDEIYAYVY

-649 SFETPYIIFNDGDAA
+649 YFETPYIIFNDGDAA
-664 DAYQYPEGQGLV
+664 DSFQYPEGQGLT

>member
-1 MCYNN
+1 M
-6 KVNYTLKDGDYLF
+6 
-19 KRILAGLLSA
+19 
-29 VLITGSAV
+29 LITGTAALIS
-37 FITGCDKDNTS
+37 GCDKDSTSTPENVNTA
-48 NSEKENTV
+48 ENK
-56 QNNTADSIEDGT
+56 TADSIEAGT

-81 ESMADIASAGFTS
+81 ESMADIAAAGFTS
-94 IQTSPINEC
+94 VQTSPINEC
-103 LEGEDGG
+103 LEGENGG

-138 DEFIAM
+138 EEFKAM
-144 CEEADKYGINVL
+144 CEEADKYGISVL

-185 LYHKGNAHDLNNYS
+185 LYHKGNANDLNNYS

-298 EIGRT
+298 AIGRT
-303 TASTYGSKIRSAINN
+303 TASTYGSKIRSAVNN

-329 WLGDAEPN
+329 WLGDIDPN

-355 SYTDDQIILGWS
+355 SYTNEQIILGWS

-380 DRPYNSSMENI
+380 DRPYNSSMDNI
-391 WGMNRIGTQGSD
+391 WGMNRIGTQGDD

-420 QGEDENLAS
+420 LGEEENLAS
-429 PGDDS
+429 PGDDTS
-434 TALII
+434 ALII

-450 TEGALK
+450 TEGTLK

-471 VDNKTTYTVSGGKLT
+471 VDNKTTYTVSNGKLT

-499 YNEGYKEIAE
+499 YNEGYKETAASAE
-509 TANVGVSEDTEFFY
+509 VGVAEDTEFAY

-532 TCNNTDNAAYSVDGA
+532 TCSNTDNATYSIDGS
-547 ESVPFK
+547 EPVSFK

-560 NHKDDS
+560 KHKDDS
-566 DTTQVVMTATNS
+566 DTTEVVLTATNS
-578 EGTKTYKELVFRCK
+578 EDTKTYEELVFTYK
-592 KSYEIKKG
+592 QTYEITKG
-600 DKVYFEKPD
+600 VKVYFEKPD
-609 NWDDEIYAYVY
+609 DWDDEIYAYVY

-649 SFETPYIIFNDGDAA
+649 YFETPYIIFNDGDAA
-664 DAYQYPEGQGLV
+664 DSFQYPEGQGLT

>member
-1 MCYNN
+1 M
-6 KVNYTLKDGDYLF
+6 
-19 KRILAGLLSA
+19 
-29 VLITGSAV
+29 LITGTAALIS
-37 FITGCDKDNTS
+37 GCDKDSTSTPENVNTA
-48 NSEKENTV
+48 ENK
-56 QNNTADSIEDGT
+56 TADSIEAGT

-81 ESMADIASAGFTS
+81 ESMADIAAAGFTS
-94 IQTSPINEC
+94 VQTSPINEC
-103 LEGEDGG
+103 LEGENGG

-138 DEFIAM
+138 EEFKAM
-144 CEEADKYGINVL
+144 CEEADKYGISVL

-185 LYHKGNAHDLNNYS
+185 LYHKGNANDLNNYS

-298 EIGRT
+298 AIGRT
-303 TASTYGSKIRSAINN
+303 TASTYGSKIRSAVNN

-329 WLGDAEPN
+329 WLGDIDPN

-355 SYTDDQIILGWS
+355 SFTNEQIILGWS

-380 DRPYNSSMENI
+380 DRPYNSSMDNI
-391 WGMNRIGTQGSD
+391 WGMNRIGTQGDD

-420 QGEDENLAS
+420 QGEEENLAS
-429 PGDDS
+429 PGDDTS
-434 TALII
+434 ALII

-450 TEGALK
+450 TEGTLK

-471 VDNKTTYTVSGGKLT
+471 VDNKTTYTVSNGKLT

-499 YNEGYKEIAE
+499 YNEDYKETAASAE
-509 TANVGVSEDTEFFY
+509 VGVAEDTEFAY

-532 TCNNTDNAAYSVDGA
+532 TCSNTDNATYSIDGS
-547 ESVPFK
+547 EPVSFK

-560 NHKDDS
+560 KHKDDS
-566 DTTQVVMTATNS
+566 DTTEVVLTATNS
-578 EGTKTYKELVFRCK
+578 EGTKTYEELVFTYK
-592 KSYEIKKG
+592 QTYEITKG
-600 DKVYFEKPD
+600 VKVYFEKPD
-609 NWDDEIYAYVY
+609 DWDDEIYAYVY

-649 SFETPYIIFNDGDAA
+649 YFETPYIIFNDGDAA
-664 DAYQYPEGQGLV
+664 DSFQYPEGQGLT

>member
-1 MCYNN
+1 M
-6 KVNYTLKDGDYLF
+6 
-19 KRILAGLLSA
+19 
-29 VLITGSAV
+29 LITGTAALIS
-37 FITGCDKDNTS
+37 GCVKDSTSTPENVNTA
-48 NSEKENTV
+48 ENK
-56 QNNTADSIEDGT
+56 TADSIEAGT

-81 ESMADIASAGFTS
+81 ESMADIAAAGFTS
-94 IQTSPINEC
+94 VQTSPINEC
-103 LEGEDGG
+103 LEGENGG

-138 DEFIAM
+138 EEFKAM
-144 CEEADKYGINVL
+144 CEEADKYGISVL

-185 LYHKGNAHDLNNYS
+185 LYHKGNANDLNNYS

-298 EIGRT
+298 AIGRT
-303 TASTYGSKIRSAINN
+303 TASTYGSKIRSAVNN

-329 WLGDAEPN
+329 WLGDIDPN

-355 SYTDDQIILGWS
+355 SYTNEQIILGWS

-380 DRPYNSSMENI
+380 DRPYNSSMDNI
-391 WGMNRIGTQGSD
+391 WGMNRIGTQGDD

-420 QGEDENLAS
+420 RGEEENLAS
-429 PGDDS
+429 PGDDTS
-434 TALII
+434 ALII

-450 TEGALK
+450 TEGTLK

-471 VDNKTTYTVSGGKLT
+471 VDNKTTYTVSNGKLT

-499 YNEGYKEIAE
+499 YNEGYKETAASAE
-509 TANVGVSEDTEFFY
+509 VGVAEDTEFAY

-532 TCNNTDNAAYSVDGA
+532 TCSNTDNATYSIDGS
-547 ESVPFK
+547 EPVSFK

-560 NHKDDS
+560 KHKDDS
-566 DTTQVVMTATNS
+566 DTTEVVLTATNS
-578 EGTKTYKELVFRCK
+578 EGTKTYEELVFTYNQT
-592 KSYEIKKG
+592 YEITKG
-600 DKVYFEKPD
+600 VKVYFEKPD
-609 NWDDEIYAYVY
+609 DWDDEIYAYVY

-649 SFETPYIIFNDGDAA
+649 YFETPYIIFNDGDAA
-664 DAYQYPEGQGLV
+664 DSFQYPEGQGLT

>member
-1 MCYNN
+1 M
-6 KVNYTLKDGDYLF
+6 
-19 KRILAGLLSA
+19 
-29 VLITGSAV
+29 LITGTAALIS
-37 FITGCDKDNTS
+37 GCDKDSTSTPENVNTA
-48 NSEKENTV
+48 ENK
-56 QNNTADSIEDGT
+56 TADSIEAGT

-81 ESMADIASAGFTS
+81 ESMADIAAAGFTS
-94 IQTSPINEC
+94 VQTSPINEC
-103 LEGEDGG
+103 LEGENGG

-138 DEFIAM
+138 EEFKAM
-144 CEEADKYGINVL
+144 CEEANKYGISVL

-185 LYHKGNAHDLNNYS
+185 LYHKGNANDLNNYS

-298 EIGRT
+298 AIGRT
-303 TASTYGSKIRSAINN
+303 TASTYGSKIRSAVNN

-329 WLGDAEPN
+329 WLGDIDPN

-355 SYTDDQIILGWS
+355 SYTNEQIILGWS

-380 DRPYNSSMENI
+380 DRPYNSSMDNI
-391 WGMNRIGTQGSD
+391 WGMNRIGTQGDD

-420 QGEDENLAS
+420 QGEEENLAS
-429 PGDDS
+429 PGDDTS
-434 TALII
+434 ALII

-450 TEGALK
+450 TEGTLK

-471 VDNKTTYTVSGGKLT
+471 VDNKTTYTVSNGKLT

-499 YNEGYKEIAE
+499 YNEGYKETAASAE
-509 TANVGVSEDTEFFY
+509 VGVAEDTEFAY

-532 TCNNTDNAAYSVDGA
+532 TCSNTDNATYSIDGS
-547 ESVPFK
+547 EPVSFK

-560 NHKDDS
+560 KHKDDS
-566 DTTQVVMTATNS
+566 DTTEVVLTATNS
-578 EGTKTYKELVFRCK
+578 EGTKTYEELVFTYNQT
-592 KSYEIKKG
+592 YEITKG
-600 DKVYFEKPD
+600 VKVYFEKPD
-609 NWDDEIYAYVY
+609 DWDDEIYAYVY

-649 SFETPYIIFNDGDAA
+649 YFETPYIIFNDGDAA
-664 DAYQYPEGQGLV
+664 DSFQYPEGQGLT

>member
-1 MCYNN
+1 M
-6 KVNYTLKDGDYLF
+6 KDGDFLY
-19 KRILAGLLSA
+19 KRILAGLLST
-29 VLITGSAV
+29 VLITGTAALIS
-37 FITGCDKDNTS
+37 GCDKDSTSTPENVNTA
-48 NSEKENTV
+48 ENK
-56 QNNTADSIEDGT
+56 TADSIEAGT

-81 ESMADIASAGFTS
+81 ESMADIAAAGFTS
-94 IQTSPINEC
+94 VQTSPINEC
-103 LEGEDGG
+103 LEGENGG

-138 DEFIAM
+138 EEFKAM
-144 CEEADKYGINVL
+144 CEEADKYGISVL

-185 LYHKGNAHDLNNYS
+185 LYHKGNANDLNNYS

-298 EIGRT
+298 AIGRT
-303 TASTYGSKIRSAINN
+303 TASTYGSKIRSAVNN

-329 WLGDAEPN
+329 WLGDIDPN

-355 SYTDDQIILGWS
+355 SYTNEQIILGWS

-380 DRPYNSSMENI
+380 DRPYNSSMDNI
-391 WGMNRIGTQGSD
+391 WGMNRIGTQGDD

-420 QGEDENLAS
+420 RGEEENLAS
-429 PGDDS
+429 PGDDTS
-434 TALII
+434 ALII

-450 TEGALK
+450 TEGTLK

-471 VDNKTTYTVSGGKLT
+471 VDNKTTYTVSNGKLT

-499 YNEGYKEIAE
+499 YNEGYKETAASAE
-509 TANVGVSEDTEFFY
+509 VGVAEDTEFAY

-532 TCNNTDNAAYSVDGA
+532 TCSNTDNATYSIDGS
-547 ESVPFK
+547 EPVSFK

-560 NHKDDS
+560 KHKDDS
-566 DTTQVVMTATNS
+566 DTTEVVLTATNS
-578 EGTKTYKELVFRCK
+578 EGTKAYEELVFTYK
-592 KSYEIKKG
+592 QTYEITKG
-600 DKVYFEKPD
+600 VKVYFEKPD
-609 NWDDEIYAYVY
+609 DWDDEIYAYVY

-649 SFETPYIIFNDGDAA
+649 YFETPYIIFNDGDAA
-664 DAYQYPEGQGLV
+664 DSFQYPEGQGLT

>member
-1 MCYNN
+1 M
-6 KVNYTLKDGDYLF
+6 KDGDFLY
-19 KRILAGLLSA
+19 KRILAGLLST
-29 VLITGSAV
+29 VLITGTAALIS
-37 FITGCDKDNTS
+37 GCDKDSTSTPENVNTA
-48 NSEKENTV
+48 ENK
-56 QNNTADSIEDGT
+56 TADSIEAGT

-81 ESMADIASAGFTS
+81 ESMADIAAAGFTS
-94 IQTSPINEC
+94 VQTSPINEC
-103 LEGEDGG
+103 LEGENGG

-138 DEFIAM
+138 EEFKAM
-144 CEEADKYGINVL
+144 CEEADKYGISVL

-185 LYHKGNAHDLNNYS
+185 LYHKGNANDLNNYS

-298 EIGRT
+298 AIGRT
-303 TASTYGSKIRSAINN
+303 TASTYGSKIRSAVNN

-329 WLGDAEPN
+329 WLGDIDPN

-355 SYTDDQIILGWS
+355 SYTNEQIILGWS

-380 DRPYNSSMENI
+380 DRPYNSSMDNI
-391 WGMNRIGTQGSD
+391 WGMNRIGTQGDD

-420 QGEDENLAS
+420 QGEEENLAS
-429 PGDDS
+429 PGDDTS
-434 TALII
+434 ALII

-450 TEGALK
+450 TEGTLK

-471 VDNKTTYTVSGGKLT
+471 VDNKTTYTVSNGKLT

-499 YNEGYKEIAE
+499 YNEGYKETAASAE
-509 TANVGVSEDTEFFY
+509 VGVAEDTEFAY

-532 TCNNTDNAAYSVDGA
+532 TCSNTDNATYSIDG
-547 ESVPFK
+547 SDPVSFK

-560 NHKDDS
+560 KHKDDS
-566 DTTQVVMTATNS
+566 DTTEVVLTATNS
-578 EGTKTYKELVFRCK
+578 EGTKTYEELVFTYNQT
-592 KSYEIKKG
+592 YEITKG
-600 DKVYFEKPD
+600 VKVYFEKPD
-609 NWDDEIYAYVY
+609 DWDDEIYAYVY

-649 SFETPYIIFNDGDAA
+649 YFETPYIIFNDGDAA
-664 DAYQYPEGQGLV
+664 DSFQYPEGQGLT

>member
-1 MCYNN
+1 M
-6 KVNYTLKDGDYLF
+6 KDGDFLY
-19 KRILAGLLSA
+19 KRILAGLLST
-29 VLITGSAV
+29 VLITGTAALIS
-37 FITGCDKDNTS
+37 GCDKDSTSTPENVNTA
-48 NSEKENTV
+48 ENK
-56 QNNTADSIEDGT
+56 TADSIEAGT

-81 ESMADIASAGFTS
+81 ESMADIAAAGFTS
-94 IQTSPINEC
+94 VQTSPINEC
-103 LEGEDGG
+103 LEGENGG

-138 DEFIAM
+138 EEFKAM
-144 CEEADKYGINVL
+144 CEEADKYGISVL

-185 LYHKGNAHDLNNYS
+185 LYHKGNANDLNNYS

-265 WEKAT
+265 WENAT

-298 EIGRT
+298 AIGRT
-303 TASTYGSKIRSAINN
+303 TASTYGSKIRSAVNN

-329 WLGDAEPN
+329 WLGDVEPN

-355 SYTDDQIILGWS
+355 SFTNEQIILGWS

-380 DRPYNSSMENI
+380 DRPYNSSMDNI
-391 WGMNRIGTQGSD
+391 WGMNRIGTQGDD

-420 QGEDENLAS
+420 QGEEENLAS
-429 PGDDS
+429 PGDDIS
-434 TALII
+434 ALII

-450 TEGALK
+450 TEGTLK

-471 VDNKTTYTVSGGKLT
+471 VDNKTTYTVSNGKLT

-499 YNEGYKEIAE
+499 YNEGYKETAASAE
-509 TANVGVSEDTEFFY
+509 VGVAEDTEFAY

-532 TCNNTDNAAYSVDGA
+532 TCSNTENAVYSIDGG
-547 ESVPFK
+547 EPVQFK

-560 NHKDDS
+560 KHKDDS
-566 DTTQVVMTATNS
+566 DTTEVVLTATNS
-578 EGTKTYKELVFRCK
+578 EGTKTYEELVFTYK
-592 KSYEIKKG
+592 QTYEITKG
-600 DKVYFEKPD
+600 VKVYFEKPD
-609 NWDDEIYAYVY
+609 DWDDEIYAYVY

-649 SFETPYIIFNDGDAA
+649 YFETPYIIFNDGDAA
-664 DAYQYPEGQGLV
+664 DSFQYPEGQGLT

>member
-1 MCYNN
+1 M
-6 KVNYTLKDGDYLF
+6 
-19 KRILAGLLSA
+19 
-29 VLITGSAV
+29 LITGTAALIS
-37 FITGCDKDNTS
+37 GCDKDSTSTPENVNTA
-48 NSEKENTV
+48 ENK
-56 QNNTADSIEDGT
+56 TADSIEAGT

-81 ESMADIASAGFTS
+81 ESMADIAAAGFTS
-94 IQTSPINEC
+94 VQTSPINEC
-103 LEGEDGG
+103 LEGENGG

-138 DEFIAM
+138 EEFKAM
-144 CEEADKYGINVL
+144 CEEADKYGISVL

-185 LYHKGNAHDLNNYS
+185 LYHKGNANDLNNYS

-298 EIGRT
+298 AIGRT
-303 TASTYGSKIRSAINN
+303 TASTYGSKIRSAVNN

-329 WLGDAEPN
+329 WLGDIDPN

-355 SYTDDQIILGWS
+355 SYTNEQIILGWS

-380 DRPYNSSMENI
+380 DRPYNSSMDNI
-391 WGMNRIGTQGSD
+391 WGMNRIGTQGDD

-420 QGEDENLAS
+420 QGEEENLAS
-429 PGDDS
+429 PGDDTS
-434 TALII
+434 ALII

-450 TEGALK
+450 TEGTLK

-471 VDNKTTYTVSGGKLT
+471 VDNKTTYTVSNGKLT

-499 YNEGYKEIAE
+499 YNEGYKETATSAE
-509 TANVGVSEDTEFFY
+509 VGVAEDTEFAY

-532 TCNNTDNAAYSVDGA
+532 TCSNTDNATYSIDGS
-547 ESVPFK
+547 EPVSFK

-560 NHKDDS
+560 KHKDDS
-566 DTTQVVMTATNS
+566 DTTEVVLTATNS
-578 EGTKTYKELVFRCK
+578 EGTKTYEELVFTYNQT
-592 KSYEIKKG
+592 YEITKG
-600 DKVYFEKPD
+600 VKVYFEKPD
-609 NWDDEIYAYVY
+609 DWDDEIYAYVY

-649 SFETPYIIFNDGDAA
+649 YFETPYIIFNDGDAA
-664 DAYQYPEGQGLV
+664 DSFQYPEGQGLT

>member
-1 MCYNN
+1 M
-6 KVNYTLKDGDYLF
+6 
-19 KRILAGLLSA
+19 
-29 VLITGSAV
+29 LITGTAALIS
-37 FITGCDKDNTS
+37 GCDKDSTSTPENVNTA
-48 NSEKENTV
+48 ENK
-56 QNNTADSIEDGT
+56 TADSIEAGT

-81 ESMADIASAGFTS
+81 ESMADIAAAGFTS
-94 IQTSPINEC
+94 VQTSPINEC
-103 LEGEDGG
+103 LEGENGG

-138 DEFIAM
+138 EEFKAM
-144 CEEADKYGINVL
+144 CEEADKYGISVL

-185 LYHKGNAHDLNNYS
+185 LYHKGNANDLNNYS

-298 EIGRT
+298 AIGRT
-303 TASTYGSKIRSAINN
+303 TASTYGSKIRSAVNN

-329 WLGDAEPN
+329 WLGDIDPN

-355 SYTDDQIILGWS
+355 SFTNEQIILGWS

-380 DRPYNSSMENI
+380 DRPYNSSMDNI
-391 WGMNRIGTQGSD
+391 WGMNRIGTQGDD

-420 QGEDENLAS
+420 QGEEENLAS
-429 PGDDS
+429 PGDDTS
-434 TALII
+434 ALII

-450 TEGALK
+450 TEGTLK

-471 VDNKTTYTVSGGKLT
+471 VDNKTTYTVSNGKLT

-499 YNEGYKEIAE
+499 YNEDYKETAASAE
-509 TANVGVSEDTEFFY
+509 VGVAEDTEFAY

-532 TCNNTDNAAYSVDGA
+532 TCSNTDNATYSIDGS
-547 ESVPFK
+547 EPVSFK

-560 NHKDDS
+560 KHKDDS
-566 DTTQVVMTATNS
+566 DTTEVVLTATNS
-578 EGTKTYKELVFRCK
+578 EGKKTYEELVFTYK
-592 KSYEIKKG
+592 QTYEITKG
-600 DKVYFEKPD
+600 VKVYFEKPD
-609 NWDDEIYAYVY
+609 DWDDEIYAYVY

-634 MEKTSDG
+634 MDKTSDG

-649 SFETPYIIFNDGDAA
+649 YFETPYIIFNDGDAA
-664 DAYQYPEGQGLV
+664 DSFQYPEGQGLT

>member
-1 MCYNN
+1 M
-6 KVNYTLKDGDYLF
+6 
-19 KRILAGLLSA
+19 
-29 VLITGSAV
+29 LITGTAALIS
-37 FITGCDKDNTS
+37 GCDKDSTSTPENVNTA
-48 NSEKENTV
+48 ENK
-56 QNNTADSIEDGT
+56 TADSIEAGT

-81 ESMADIASAGFTS
+81 ESMADIAAAGFTS
-94 IQTSPINEC
+94 VQTSPINEC
-103 LEGEDGG
+103 LEGENGG

-138 DEFIAM
+138 EEFKAM
-144 CEEADKYGINVL
+144 CEEADKYGISVL

-185 LYHKGNAHDLNNYS
+185 LYHKGNANDLNNYS

-298 EIGRT
+298 AIGRT
-303 TASTYGSKIRSAINN
+303 TASTYGSKIRSAVNN

-329 WLGDAEPN
+329 WLGDIDPN

-355 SYTDDQIILGWS
+355 SYTNEQIILGWS

-380 DRPYNSSMENI
+380 DRPYNSSMDNI
-391 WGMNRIGTQGSD
+391 WGMNRIGTQGDD

-420 QGEDENLAS
+420 RGEEENLAS
-429 PGDDS
+429 PGDDTS
-434 TALII
+434 ALII

-450 TEGALK
+450 TEGTLK

-471 VDNKTTYTVSGGKLT
+471 VDNKTTYTVSNGKLT

-499 YNEGYKEIAE
+499 YNEGYKETAASAE
-509 TANVGVSEDTEFFY
+509 VGVAEDTEFAY

-532 TCNNTDNAAYSVDGA
+532 TCSNTDNATYSIDGS
-547 ESVPFK
+547 EPVSFK

-560 NHKDDS
+560 KHKDDS
-566 DTTQVVMTATNS
+566 DTTEVVLTATNS
-578 EGTKTYKELVFRCK
+578 EGTKAYEELVFTYK
-592 KSYEIKKG
+592 QTYEITKG
-600 DKVYFEKPD
+600 VKVYFEKPD
-609 NWDDEIYAYVY
+609 DWDDEIYAYVY

-649 SFETPYIIFNDGDAA
+649 YFETPYIIFNDGDAA
-664 DAYQYPEGQGLV
+664 DSFQYPEGQGLT

>member
-1 MCYNN
+1 M
-6 KVNYTLKDGDYLF
+6 
-19 KRILAGLLSA
+19 
-29 VLITGSAV
+29 LITGTAALIS
-37 FITGCDKDNTS
+37 GCDKDSTSTPENVNTA
-48 NSEKENTV
+48 ENK
-56 QNNTADSIEDGT
+56 TADSIEAGT

-81 ESMADIASAGFTS
+81 ESMADIAAAGFTS
-94 IQTSPINEC
+94 VQTSPINEC
-103 LEGEDGG
+103 LEGENGG

-138 DEFIAM
+138 EEFKAM
-144 CEEADKYGINVL
+144 CEEADKYGISVL
-156 VDVIANHTTPETD
+156 VDVIANHTTPETN

-185 LYHKGNAHDLNNYS
+185 LYHKGNANDLNNYS

-298 EIGRT
+298 AIGRT
-303 TASTYGSKIRSAINN
+303 TASTYGSKIRSAVNN

-329 WLGDAEPN
+329 WLGDIDPN

-355 SYTDDQIILGWS
+355 SFTNEQIILGWS

-380 DRPYNSSMENI
+380 DRPYNSSMDNI
-391 WGMNRIGTQGSD
+391 WGMNRIGTQGDD

-420 QGEDENLAS
+420 QGEEENLAS
-429 PGDDS
+429 PGDDTS
-434 TALII
+434 ALII

-450 TEGALK
+450 TEGTLK

-471 VDNKTTYTVSGGKLT
+471 VDNKTTYTVSNGKLT

-499 YNEGYKEIAE
+499 YNEGYKETAASAE
-509 TANVGVSEDTEFFY
+509 VGVAEDTEFAY

-532 TCNNTDNAAYSVDGA
+532 TCSNTDNATYSIDGS
-547 ESVPFK
+547 EPVSFK

-560 NHKDDS
+560 KHKDDS
-566 DTTQVVMTATNS
+566 DTTEVVLTATNS
-578 EGTKTYKELVFRCK
+578 EGTKTYEELVFTYK
-592 KSYEIKKG
+592 QTYEITKG
-600 DKVYFEKPD
+600 VKVYFEKPD
-609 NWDDEIYAYVY
+609 DWDDEIYAYVY

-649 SFETPYIIFNDGDAA
+649 YFETPYIIFNDGDAA
-664 DAYQYPEGQGLV
+664 DSFQYPEGQGLT

>member
-1 MCYNN
+1 M
-6 KVNYTLKDGDYLF
+6 
-19 KRILAGLLSA
+19 
-29 VLITGSAV
+29 LITGTAALIS
-37 FITGCDKDNTS
+37 GCDKDSTSTPENVNTA
-48 NSEKENTV
+48 ENK
-56 QNNTADSIEDGT
+56 TADSIEAGT

-81 ESMADIASAGFTS
+81 ESMADIAAAGFTS
-94 IQTSPINEC
+94 VQTSPINEC
-103 LEGEDGG
+103 LEGENGG

-138 DEFIAM
+138 EEFKAM
-144 CEEADKYGINVL
+144 CEEADKYGISVL

-185 LYHKGNAHDLNNYS
+185 LYHKGNANDLNNYS

-298 EIGRT
+298 AIGRT
-303 TASTYGSKIRSAINN
+303 TASTYGSKIRSAVNN

-329 WLGDAEPN
+329 WLGDIDPN

-355 SYTDDQIILGWS
+355 SYTNEQIILGWS

-380 DRPYNSSMENI
+380 DRPYNSSMDNI
-391 WGMNRIGTQGSD
+391 WGMNRIGTQGDD

-420 QGEDENLAS
+420 QGEEENLAS
-429 PGDDS
+429 PGDDTS
-434 TALII
+434 ALII

-450 TEGALK
+450 TEGTLK

-471 VDNKTTYTVSGGKLT
+471 VDNKTTYTVSNGKLT

-499 YNEGYKEIAE
+499 YNEGYKETAASAE
-509 TANVGVSEDTEFFY
+509 VGVAEDTEFAY

-532 TCNNTDNAAYSVDGA
+532 TCSNTDNATYSIDGS
-547 ESVPFK
+547 EPVSFK

-560 NHKDDS
+560 KHKDDS
-566 DTTQVVMTATNS
+566 DTTEVVLTATNS
-578 EGTKTYKELVFRCK
+578 EGIKTYEELVFTYK
-592 KSYEIKKG
+592 QTYEITKG
-600 DKVYFEKPD
+600 VKVYFEKPD
-609 NWDDEIYAYVY
+609 DWDDEIYAYVY

-649 SFETPYIIFNDGDAA
+649 YFETPYIIFNDGDAA
-664 DAYQYPEGQGLV
+664 DSFQYPEGQGLT

>member
-1 MCYNN
+1 M
-6 KVNYTLKDGDYLF
+6 
-19 KRILAGLLSA
+19 
-29 VLITGSAV
+29 LITGTAALIS
-37 FITGCDKDNTS
+37 GCDKDSTSTPENVNTA
-48 NSEKENTV
+48 ENK
-56 QNNTADSIEDGT
+56 TADSIEAGT

-81 ESMADIASAGFTS
+81 ESMADIAAAGFTS
-94 IQTSPINEC
+94 VQTSPINEC
-103 LEGEDGG
+103 LEGENGG

-138 DEFIAM
+138 EEFKAM
-144 CEEADKYGINVL
+144 CEEADKYGISVL

-185 LYHKGNAHDLNNYS
+185 LYHKGNANDLNNYS

-298 EIGRT
+298 AIGRT
-303 TASTYGSKIRSAINN
+303 TASTYGSKIRSAVNN

-329 WLGDAEPN
+329 WLGDIDPN

-355 SYTDDQIILGWS
+355 SYTNEQIILGWS

-380 DRPYNSSMENI
+380 DRPYNSSMDNI
-391 WGMNRIGTQGSD
+391 WGMNRIGTQGDD

-420 QGEDENLAS
+420 QGEEENLAS
-429 PGDDS
+429 PGDDTS
-434 TALII
+434 ALII

-450 TEGALK
+450 TEGTLK

-471 VDNKTTYTVSGGKLT
+471 VDNKTTYTVSNGKLT

-499 YNEGYKEIAE
+499 YNEGYKETAASAE
-509 TANVGVSEDTEFFY
+509 VGVAEDTEFAY

-532 TCNNTDNAAYSVDGA
+532 TCSNTDNATYSIDGS
-547 ESVPFK
+547 EPVSFK

-560 NHKDDS
+560 KHKDDS
-566 DTTQVVMTATNS
+566 DTTEVVLTATNS
-578 EGTKTYKELVFRCK
+578 EGTKTHEELVFTYNQT
-592 KSYEIKKG
+592 YEITKG
-600 DKVYFEKPD
+600 VKVYFEKPD
-609 NWDDEIYAYVY
+609 DWDDEIYAYVY

-649 SFETPYIIFNDGDAA
+649 YFETPYIIFNDGDAA
-664 DAYQYPEGQGLV
+664 DSFQYPEGQGLT

>member
-1 MCYNN
+1 M
-6 KVNYTLKDGDYLF
+6 
-19 KRILAGLLSA
+19 
-29 VLITGSAV
+29 LITGTAALIS
-37 FITGCDKDNTS
+37 GCDKDSTSTPENVNTA
-48 NSEKENTV
+48 ENK
-56 QNNTADSIEDGT
+56 TADSIEAGT

-81 ESMADIASAGFTS
+81 ESMADIAAAGFTS
-94 IQTSPINEC
+94 VQTSPINEC
-103 LEGEDGG
+103 LEGENGG

-138 DEFIAM
+138 EEFKAM
-144 CEEADKYGINVL
+144 CEEADKYGISVL

-185 LYHKGNAHDLNNYS
+185 LYHKGNANDLNNYS

-298 EIGRT
+298 AIGRT

-329 WLGDAEPN
+329 WLGDIDTN

-355 SYTDDQIILGWS
+355 SYTNEQIILGWS

-380 DRPYNSSMENI
+380 DRPYNSSMDNI
-391 WGMNRIGTQGSD
+391 WGMNRIGTQGDD

-420 QGEDENLAS
+420 QGEEENLAS
-429 PGDDS
+429 PGDDTS
-434 TALII
+434 ALII

-450 TEGALK
+450 TEGTLK

-471 VDNKTTYTVSGGKLT
+471 VDNKTTYTVSNGKLT

-499 YNEGYKEIAE
+499 YNEGYKETAASAE
-509 TANVGVSEDTEFFY
+509 VGVAEDTEFAY

-532 TCNNTDNAAYSVDGA
+532 TCSNTDNATYSIDGS
-547 ESVPFK
+547 EPVSFK

-560 NHKDDS
+560 KHKDDS
-566 DTTQVVMTATNS
+566 DTTEVVLTATNS
-578 EGTKTYKELVFRCK
+578 EGTKTYEELVFTYK
-592 KSYEIKKG
+592 QTYEITKG
-600 DKVYFEKPD
+600 VKVYFEKPD
-609 NWDDEIYAYVY
+609 DWDDEIYAYVY

-649 SFETPYIIFNDGDAA
+649 YFETPYIIFNDGDAA
-664 DAYQYPEGQGLV
+664 DSFQYPEGQGLT

>member
-1 MCYNN
+1 M
-6 KVNYTLKDGDYLF
+6 KDGDFLY
-19 KRILAGLLSA
+19 KRILAGLLST
-29 VLITGSAV
+29 VLITGTAALIS
-37 FITGCDKDNTS
+37 GCDKDSTSTPENVNTA
-48 NSEKENTV
+48 ENK
-56 QNNTADSIEDGT
+56 TADSIEAGT

-81 ESMADIASAGFTS
+81 ESMADIAAAGFTS
-94 IQTSPINEC
+94 VQTSPINEC
-103 LEGEDGG
+103 LEGENGG

-138 DEFIAM
+138 EEFKAM
-144 CEEADKYGINVL
+144 CEEADKYGISVL

-185 LYHKGNAHDLNNYS
+185 LYHKGNANDLNNYS

-298 EIGRT
+298 AIGRT
-303 TASTYGSKIRSAINN
+303 TASTYGSKIRSAVNN

-329 WLGDAEPN
+329 WLGDIDPN

-355 SYTDDQIILGWS
+355 SFTNEQIILGWS

-380 DRPYNSSMENI
+380 DRPYNSSMDNI
-391 WGMNRIGTQGSD
+391 WGMNRIGTQGDD

-420 QGEDENLAS
+420 QGEEENLAS
-429 PGDDS
+429 PGDDTS
-434 TALII
+434 ALII

-450 TEGALK
+450 TEGTLK

-471 VDNKTTYTVSGGKLT
+471 VDNKTTYTVSNGKLT

-499 YNEGYKEIAE
+499 YNEGYKETAASAE
-509 TANVGVSEDTEFFY
+509 VGVAEDTEFAY

-532 TCNNTDNAAYSVDGA
+532 TCSNTDNATYSIDGS
-547 ESVPFK
+547 EPVSFK

-560 NHKDDS
+560 KHKDDS
-566 DTTQVVMTATNS
+566 DTTEVVLTATNS
-578 EGTKTYKELVFRCK
+578 EGTKTYEELVFTYK
-592 KSYEIKKG
+592 QTYEITKG
-600 DKVYFEKPD
+600 VKVYFEKPD
-609 NWDDEIYAYVY
+609 DWDDEIYAYVY

-649 SFETPYIIFNDGDAA
+649 YFETPYIIFNDGDAA
-664 DAYQYPEGQGLV
+664 DSFQYPEGQGLT

>member
-1 MCYNN
+1 M
-6 KVNYTLKDGDYLF
+6 VIYLF

-29 VLITGSAV
+29 VLITGMSAV
-37 FITGCDKDNTS
+37 ISGCDQ
-48 NSEKENTV
+48 NSSGSANGSTPVENK
-56 QNNTADSIEDGT
+56 TADSIETGT

-81 ESMADIASAGFTS
+81 ESMADIAAAGFTS
-94 IQTSPINEC
+94 VQTSPINEC

-144 CEEADKYGINVL
+144 CEEADKYGISVL
-156 VDVIANHTTPETD
+156 VDVIANHTTPTTD
-169 AVSQDLI
+169 AISQDLI
-176 EAGGGSLET
+176 DAGGGSLET
-185 LYHKGNAHDLNNYS
+185 LYHKGNAYDLNNYS
-199 SRLDCTTYKM
+199 NRLDCTTYKM

-270 TSVKNADSLFIYGE
+270 TSVNKADSLFIYGE
-284 VLQGNNDRIKDYIS
+284 VLQGNNDRIKDYIAA
-298 EIGRT
+298 IGRT
-303 TASTYGSKIRSAINN
+303 TASTYGSKIRSAISH

-329 WLGDAEPN
+329 WLGDIEPN

-355 SYTDDQIILGWS
+355 SYTNDQIILGWA

-391 WGMNRIGTQGSD
+391 WGMNRIGTQGD
-403 FYKDSRVKAV
+403 DIYKDSRVRAV

-420 QGEDENLAS
+420 KGEEENLAT
-429 PGDDS
+429 PGEDT

-450 TEGALK
+450 TEGDLK

-471 VDNKTTYTVSGGKLT
+471 VDNKTIYTVSGGKLT
-486 SDADIPENSVVVL
+486 SDADIPANSVVVL
-499 YNEGYKEIAE
+499 YNEGYKEYAE
-509 TANVGVSEDTEFFY
+509 SAEVGVAEGTEFAY
-523 EGDSIDVTL
+523 EGDSLEVTL
-532 TCNNTDNAAYSVDGA
+532 TCSNTEDAAYSVDGA
-547 ESVPFK
+547 APVAFK

-560 NHKDDS
+560 THKDDS
-566 DTTQVVMTATNS
+566 DTTEVILTATNS
-578 EGTKTYKELVFRCK
+578 EGAKTYEELVFTYK
-592 KSYEIKKG
+592 KSYNIEKG
-600 DKVYFEKPD
+600 VKVYFEKPD
-609 NWDDEIYAYVY
+609 SWDDEIYAYVY

-627 DIWPGIE
+627 DSWPGVE
-634 MEKTSDG
+634 MEKTDDG

-649 SFETPYIIFNDGDAA
+649 YFETPYIIFNDGDAS
-664 DAYQYPEGQGLV
+664 DSVQYPEGQGLV